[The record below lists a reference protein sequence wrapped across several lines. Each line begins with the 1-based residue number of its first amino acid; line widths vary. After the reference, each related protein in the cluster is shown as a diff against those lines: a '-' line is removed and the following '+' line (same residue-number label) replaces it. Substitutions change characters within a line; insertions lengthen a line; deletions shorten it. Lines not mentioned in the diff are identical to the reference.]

1 MLSWSLRIIF
11 SLSRAICARYAE
23 VNLQISRLT
32 NILYPAKEG
41 SASSLNIG
49 EP

>member
-11 SLSRAICARYAE
+11 SLSRPFGVSPTHVDI
-23 VNLQISRLT
+23 QISRLT

-41 SASSLNIG
+41 SASNLNIG